1 MAFSNLVFI
10 IRLFRAECSAA
21 HDIQMDLDG
30 SARYGTERVI
40 RHEGLHL
47 RPL

>member
-1 MAFSNLVFI
+1 
-10 IRLFRAECSAA
+10 
-21 HDIQMDLDG
+21 MDLDG